1 MTKGCL
7 SKSTIIHEFIHAI
20 GFDHEQNRPDG
31 DDYVKI
37 NWDNIKS
44 GRKSQFDIAKGSKT
58 FGTPYDGFSVMHYT
72 AYHFTKYFTNYRI
85 NSMYHKGRVPFFLK
99 KLFKILLSYKPKIKV
114 CKVFGSGKT

>member
-1 MTKGCL
+1 MPTPGKGQRLSLTKGCL

-20 GFDHEQNRPDG
+20 GFDHEQNRPDR

-72 AYHFTKYFTNYRI
+72 AYHFTKSKKAPWLPTI
-85 NSMYHKGRVPFFLK
+85 ESIVCTIKAEFL
-99 KLFKILLSYKPKIKV
+99 LFEKFKH
-114 CKVFGSGKT
+114 